1 MNKNHVFLISML
13 LVGVLLFLLRLT
25 GLIPHIIVSVIGLVI
40 MIPLTIKTKSDW
52 KIPALEIIMRAM
64 YVVAIVSGGMLM
76 KLHGVAAPGIVHK
89 IGAAAFLVLLLML
102 YLPKAKK

>member
-13 LVGVLLFLLRLT
+13 LVSVLLFLLRLT

-64 YVVAIVSGGMLM
+64 YFVAIVSGGMLM
-76 KLHGVAAPGIVHK
+76 KLHGIAALGIVHK
-89 IGAAAFLVLLLML
+89 ISAAIFLLLLLVL
-102 YLPKAKK
+102 YITKWKK

>member
-1 MNKNHVFLISML
+1 MNKNRVFLISML
-13 LVGVLLFLLRLT
+13 LVSVLLFLLRLT

-76 KLHGVAAPGIVHK
+76 KLHGVAALGIVHK
-89 IGAAAFLVLLLML
+89 ISAAIFLLLLLVL
-102 YLPKAKK
+102 YIPKWKK

>member
-1 MNKNHVFLISML
+1 MNKNRVFLISML
-13 LVGVLLFLLRLT
+13 LVSALLFLLRLT

-64 YVVAIVSGGMLM
+64 YVAAIVSGGMLM
-76 KLHGVAAPGIVHK
+76 KLHGVAALGIVHK
-89 IGAAAFLVLLLML
+89 ISAAIFLLLLLVL
-102 YLPKAKK
+102 YIPKWKK